1 MLSTM
6 VVTSGYR
13 PPQTDLGQALRIAW
27 WSYVQRVDNEME
39 SAGFP
44 ERSYP
49 INYLF
54 ALYAQPGP
62 MTISEMGRQFAI
74 TRQAASKIVGEL
86 RQRGYVQA
94 TVSSTDQREKVV
106 ELTPK
111 AIELVTAR
119 LRAAGELDRD
129 IRERIGDA
137 ALGELY
143 QTLAEIGEVAT
154 GKGVF
159 DPVDLYRSPRLW

>member
-1 MLSTM
+1 M
-6 VVTSGYR
+6 VVTSGYH

-27 WSYVQRVDNEME
+27 WSYVQRIDKEME
-39 SAGFP
+39 SGGFP

-74 TRQAASKIVGEL
+74 TRQAASKIIGEL
-86 RQRGYVQA
+86 RQRDYVQA
-94 TVSSTDQREKVV
+94 TVSPTDQREKVV

-111 AIELVTAR
+111 AIEMVTAR
-119 LRAAGELDRD
+119 LRAAGELDGE
-129 IRERIGDA
+129 IRERIGGA
-137 ALGELY
+137 ALDELY
-143 QTLAEIGEVAT
+143 KTLGAIGEVAT
-154 GKGVF
+154 GKGIF

>member
-44 ERSYP
+44 ERSHP

-62 MTISEMGRQFAI
+62 VTISEMGRQFAI

-86 RQRGYVQA
+86 RQREYVRA
-94 TVSSTDQREKVV
+94 TTSTTDHREKVV

-111 AIELVTAR
+111 ALELVTAR
-119 LRAAGELDRD
+119 LRAAGELDRE
-129 IRERIGDA
+129 IRERVGDD
-137 ALGELY
+137 ALDALY
-143 QTLAEIGEVAT
+143 KSLGAIGEVAI

-159 DPVDLYRSPRLW
+159 DPVDLYRSPKLW